1 MTVLP
6 PAITAA
12 TAQQRLTD
20 DGLAAMGLTFPLLS
34 DTWSSAAVTFDETQ
48 LTLTMTGAVQAP
60 VLAIRSWVTDLANQG
75 VYGLDGFPFS
85 GTGAVIRLHPQA
97 ALRLD
102 RLVRR
107 RLDSAAGDIR
117 PVPQTMIIRN
127 VSDNLSPQWFDPGD
141 TITASGLVTFHDE
154 RGLIIDPVAVAG
166 LCADLLNEL
175 PALGPTP
182 SAAPGGVATIAGLGT
197 AGTFVH
203 VVDPHGGPFRAVDGI
218 EPRVMS
224 GATDVGP
231 VPATGLVQLA
241 AGESI
246 GVPAASAE
254 RLRVGFSRNATLGRD
269 SVTVPALPGGV
280 SLHRQFLRV
289 TAVDLQWHLLGNRSA
304 STQHGVGPDDQTMP
318 DEFKPQVRDRVR
330 MDLTVDG
337 VGTLGTAAAV
347 LAPPNSGGFSGF
359 MFAVSPTLDAGVGLP
374 PSPDANGRWP
384 AFPAQP
390 AGMPGPAPT
399 GTPDSGV
406 TAVWSGPR
414 DVVLTFAAG
423 TLPLGSHVRVYPKI
437 FKLIT
442 AITAEQ
448 PSFLRGDGAAGLVND
463 VTVDL
468 SLALQNPLDLPD
480 TANQPADSTLT
491 FDLVLVDRAGTVT
504 ARGAVTVPVT
514 VGTAPAVVD
523 PFATPDLMAIV
534 PDNVRGIAP
543 SPLFGVPSPVTPP
556 GAAPTSVVDLL
567 RALASETT
575 PRIGPR
581 LPTMARFP
589 TLAVVATD
597 DGAAHTWEALVTGGR
612 WSRETRSADAALANP
627 GGPAGPDIHAP
638 GVRVDGQA
646 AFDVGQ
652 IALRR
657 AQPLLPLGAGGLGWV
672 PFVGDADW
680 DPPAEPAD
688 DSAPAGQS
696 AARTSAAAVLRT
708 VAVAAESPELTL
720 PAIPIPAADAS
731 VQNLV
736 NSIASALGVAPPT
749 VNITREAEMVREI
762 RREFHWSRFG
772 SRDAQW
778 ALRRA
783 LRQARD
789 LVFVSSPQFSST
801 AHAAAPPQAHEVDL
815 VAELETRMTEQPG
828 LLVVVCVPRWPDYDP
843 AFGGW
848 VRQAFA
854 ARNEA
859 LKTLTDV
866 DASRVVA
873 FHPRG
878 FPGRSASIRG
888 TTVIVDDNWLL
899 SGTSHWRRR
908 GLTFDEGVDIVGFD
922 RQLDDGGASTRIR
935 AFRRAYMAALA
946 GVAANEPEFAR
957 LFDTR
962 SCADVI
968 ADLVSQGG
976 LGRLAPFWP
985 GPTDTDVLP
994 QTAAVADPDGG
1005 TSDDYLALFA
1015 TLLAESP

>member
-6 PAITAA
+6 PAITPA

-20 DGLAAMGLTFPLLS
+20 DGLAAMGLTIPLLS
-34 DTWSSAAVTFDETQ
+34 DTWSAAAVTFDESQ
-48 LTLTMTGAVQAP
+48 LALTMTGAVQAP

-85 GTGAVIRLHPQA
+85 GAGAVIRLHPQA

-102 RLVRR
+102 RLVRQ
-107 RLDSAAGDIR
+107 RLGPAGDIR
-117 PVPQTMIIRN
+117 PVPHTMVIRN
-127 VSDNLSPQWFDPGD
+127 VSDNLSPQWFNPGD
-141 TITASGLVTFHDE
+141 TITAGGLVSFHDE

-166 LCADLLNEL
+166 LFADLLDQL
-175 PALGPTP
+175 PGLGPAP
-182 SAAPGGVATIAGLGT
+182 SAAPGGLATIAGLGNP
-197 AGTFVH
+197 GTFVH

-224 GATDVGP
+224 GTTDVGA
-231 VPATGLVQLA
+231 VPASGLVQLA
-241 AGESI
+241 GGESI

-254 RLRVGFSRNATLGRD
+254 RLRIGFSRNATLDRD

-304 STQHGVGPDDQTMP
+304 AALHGIGPDDQTMP

-330 MDLTVDG
+330 MDLAVDG
-337 VGTLGTAAAV
+337 VAALGSAAQV
-347 LAPPNSGGFSGF
+347 LGPPNAGPFTGFT
-359 MFAVSPTLDAGVGLP
+359 FAVSPTLDAGVGLP
-374 PSPDANGRWP
+374 PSPDANGHWP
-384 AFPAQP
+384 AFPAPP

-406 TAVWSGPR
+406 TAAWSGPR
-414 DVVLTFAAG
+414 DVVVTFAAG
-423 TLPLGSHVRVYPKI
+423 TLPLGSYVRVYPKI

-448 PSFLRGDGAAGLVND
+448 PSFLRGDGAAGLVD
-463 VTVDL
+463 DMTVDL

-480 TANQPADSTLT
+480 TANQPADSMLT
-491 FDLVLVDRAGTVT
+491 FDLVLVDRGGVVTV
-504 ARGAVTVPVT
+504 RGGVTVPVT
-514 VGTAPAVVD
+514 TDPAPAVND
-523 PFATPDLMAIV
+523 PFGAPDLMAIV

-556 GAAPTSVVDLL
+556 GTAPTSVVDLL

-589 TLAVVATD
+589 SLTVVATD
-597 DGAAHTWEALVTGGR
+597 DGSALTWDGLVTGGR
-612 WSRETRSADAALANP
+612 WSRETRSADAAAGNP

-638 GVRVDGQA
+638 AVRVDGRA
-646 AFDVGQ
+646 AFDLAQ

-657 AQPLLPLGAGGLGWV
+657 AQPLLPLGAGGLGWI
-672 PFVGDADW
+672 PFVGDEDW

-688 DSAPAGQS
+688 DAAPAGQS
-696 AARTSAAAVLRT
+696 APRTSAAAVLRT
-708 VAVAAESPELTL
+708 VAIGAESPELMI

-731 VQNLV
+731 VQDLV
-736 NSIASALGVAPPT
+736 DDIAGALGVTPPT
-749 VNITREAEMVREI
+749 VNIAREAEMVREI
-762 RREFHWSRFG
+762 RREFFWSRFG

-783 LRQARD
+783 VRQARD
-789 LVFVSSPQFSST
+789 LVFVSSPQFCST
-801 AHAAAPPQAHEVDL
+801 AHPPGAPEAHEVDL
-815 VAELETRMTEQPG
+815 IEELKTRMTEQPS
-828 LLVVVCVPRWPDYDP
+828 LLVVVCLPRWPDHDP

-859 LKTLTDV
+859 LQALTDV
-866 DASRVVA
+866 DAGRVVA

-878 FPGRSASIRG
+878 FPGRSAAIRT
-888 TTVIVDDNWLL
+888 TTVIIDDNWLL
-899 SGTSHWRRR
+899 AGTSHWRRR

-922 RQLDDGGASTRIR
+922 RQLDDAGASTRLR
-935 AFRRAYMAALA
+935 AFRRQYMAALA
-946 GVAANEPEFAR
+946 GVAANEPEFVR
-957 LFDTR
+957 LFGTR

-994 QTAAVADPDGG
+994 QTDAVADPDGG
-1005 TSDDYLALFA
+1005 TSDDYLGLFA
-1015 TLLAESP
+1015 TLLAETP